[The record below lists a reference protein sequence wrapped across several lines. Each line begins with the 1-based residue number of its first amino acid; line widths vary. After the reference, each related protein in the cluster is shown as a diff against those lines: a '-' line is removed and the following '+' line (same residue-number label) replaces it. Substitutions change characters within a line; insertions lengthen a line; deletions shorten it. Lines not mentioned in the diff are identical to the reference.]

1 MLFRRSLARKVG
13 VSVMDVCDWLF
24 LVQGLGHYNDA
35 MKDLDALLAVEPND
49 KSAIRER
56 ELLEQLQVGGHG
68 HTNNVILCP
77 LQSAD
82 EGHTTVDL

>member
-1 MLFRRSLARKVG
+1 MG
-13 VSVMDVCDWLF
+13 VFVMDVCDWLF
-24 LVQGLGHYNDA
+24 LFKGLGHYDDA
-35 MKDLDALLAVEPND
+35 IKDLDALLAVEPND

-56 ELLEQLQVGGHG
+56 ELLEQLQVGRRG
-68 HTNNVILCP
+68 HTNNFILCS